1 MNVSN
6 PAAMSPTERKAIAT
20 LKQIA
25 LGVTEESNKH
35 VRQIEMHL
43 ETARDVVTPE
53 QRDAMQS
60 LADAIREVRRVSKT
74 F

>member
-1 MNVSN
+1 MNASEIMD
-6 PAAMSPTERKAIAT
+6 PLERKAIAT

-25 LGVTEESNKH
+25 LGVTEESNRNI
-35 VRQIEMHL
+35 RQIELHL
-43 ETARDVVTPE
+43 DTARDVVTDD